1 MALQEEMSE
10 ELAVNEIVVMRD
22 SRNPNI
28 VTYLDRWGYSHV
40 NVPFGYCKPK
50 VANPFGCWQKME
62 LFRISL
68 LQCRGGGC
76 TWSAIISSGICSLE
90 STSKKL
96 GQPLG

>member
-10 ELAVNEIVVMRD
+10 ELAVNEIVAMRD

-40 NVPFGYCKPK
+40 SVPLGYCKPK
-50 VANPFGCWQKME
+50 VANPFGHWQKME

-68 LQCRGGGC
+68 LQCVGGGC
-76 TWSAIISSGICSLE
+76 AWSARMSSGKRSLE
-90 STSKKL
+90 STCKKL